1 MQTPPLEKVTVQATI
16 QAPLENVWDYWN
28 NPDHVKQWNAA
39 SDDWHTPEASND
51 LRVGGTFSYRME
63 AKDKSFGFN
72 FYGIYNEVIP
82 MERIVYTI
90 GDERMVEVTFEQT
103 ADGIKVTE
111 VFEAEDQNPVDMQ
124 RDGWQSILNRFKEY
138 VEKKSSQ

>member
-1 MQTPPLEKVTVQATI
+1 MQTPPLEKVTIETTV
-16 QAPLENVWDYWN
+16 QAPLEIVWDYWN

-39 SDDWHTPEASND
+39 SDDWHTPEANND

-72 FYGIYNEVIP
+72 FYGTYNEVIP

-90 GDERMVEVTFEQT
+90 GDERVVEVTFEKT
-103 ADGIKVTE
+103 VGGVKVTE